1 LSSILKALKKIEEES
16 PPPEAFPSL
25 PQPIDSRKAINSKAQ
40 KRRRVRRTL
49 TILFI
54 VAVLAV
60 AAGILFSQR
69 RMIVAKIWPPAA
81 PSNRSGRAA
90 VTPPANKVYK
100 AKITAAPGNSVQ
112 QRPAQNRQPK
122 NPIKSPK
129 TRPPVNKSQ
138 AAKSTFPTGAAAGQR
153 ESKSSS
159 LKALSPPGPDEKAQL
174 NANVEKPLKKTPTPM
189 SATPAE
195 KSVPRNANV
204 PIEPAAAAPVKPART
219 PAKVTYDRIADS
231 KLKLQALAWSAD
243 DARRMAVINGRIV
256 REGESVDGYQ
266 VMQIREEDVV
276 VNDGGKSWRL
286 EFGMQ
291 R

>member
-1 LSSILKALKKIEEES
+1 MSSILKALKKIEEES

-25 PQPIDSRKAINSKAQ
+25 PQPIDSRKAINSKTK

-49 TILFI
+49 IILFLL
-54 VAVLAV
+54 AVMAV
-60 AAGILFSQR
+60 AAGIFFSQR
-69 RMIVAKIWPPAA
+69 RMNIAKILPPAA
-81 PSNRSGRAA
+81 PSSRSGTAA
-90 VTPPANKVYK
+90 ETPPANKVYK
-100 AKITAAPGNSVQ
+100 AKITAAPEKSAQ
-112 QRPAQNRQPK
+112 MRPAENRQPK
-122 NPIKSPK
+122 NQPKSSK
-129 TRPPVNKSQ
+129 TRSEPNKSQ
-138 AAKSTFPTGAAAGQR
+138 ADKSSFPTSAAADQR
-153 ESKSSS
+153 ESKSSPLRAS
-159 LKALSPPGPDEKAQL
+159 SAPEPQETAPS
-174 NANVEKPLKKTPTPM
+174 NAKVEKPLKKAPTPL
-189 SATPAE
+189 SARPAE
-195 KSVPRNANV
+195 KSAARKTNA
-204 PIEPAAAAPVKPART
+204 PIEPGVAPAVKPVRR

-243 DARRMAVINGRIV
+243 DDRRMAVINGRIV